1 MELVLIPFL
10 LVSGA
15 TLIYLGV
22 HGTQP
27 TPWALHG
34 PHISTSS
41 GERLPLPLLVERPA
55 SIAFETYETRESF
68 QAPETHEAIE
78 EMRPPAG
85 NVIDEVGPA
94 RTFMQSDALI
104 GQLMMELTTVR
115 DELST
120 LRERVET
127 LSTPAQPEVVAVE
140 ATEPVV
146 AEKPA
151 PKRRR
156 TTKAAAPVAEEAVA

>member
-10 LVSGA
+10 LLSGA

-27 TPWALHG
+27 TPWAIHG

-55 SIAFETYETRESF
+55 PIAFESYEAREPY

-78 EMRPPAG
+78 EMRPAVG
-85 NVIDEVGPA
+85 NIIDEVGPA

-115 DELST
+115 DELTS
-120 LRERVET
+120 LRERVDT
-127 LSTPAQPEVVAVE
+127 LAAPAQPVAAAVV
-140 ATEPVV
+140 ATEPEAV
-146 AEKPA
+146 EKPA

-156 TTKAAAPVAEEAVA
+156 TTKAAAAVAEEVAV

>member
-10 LVSGA
+10 LLSGA

-27 TPWALHG
+27 TPWAIHG

-41 GERLPLPLLVERPA
+41 GERLPLSLLVERPA
-55 SIAFETYETRESF
+55 PVSIDGHESRESHE
-68 QAPETHEAIE
+68 APETHEAIE
-78 EMRPPAG
+78 ETRPAARKI
-85 NVIDEVGPA
+85 IDEVGPA

-115 DELST
+115 DELTS
-120 LRERVET
+120 LRERVNGMSAPSQ
-127 LSTPAQPEVVAVE
+127 STVMAAAPA
-140 ATEPVV
+140 ATEAPT
-146 AEKPA
+146 AA

-156 TTKAAAPVAEEAVA
+156 SARAAATAAQELTV